1 MSVEK
6 KEERLP
12 SPAEIDAKIE
22 ALKEV
27 LELVQKT
34 LSERI
39 KTLEEAKESL
49 EKAEKLGM
57 VSYELPLMKQGQE
70 RLYGWLET
78 QLRIQED
85 KGHIQN
91 LQIKAQGDKQVYS
104 FKIVNRDDV
113 QKIERWFDWVKKKL

>member
-1 MSVEK
+1 LNLEK
-6 KEERLP
+6 REERLP
-12 SPAEIDAKIE
+12 SPQEIDAKIE

-34 LSERI
+34 LEERI
-39 KTLEEAKESL
+39 KTLQEAKESL
-49 EKAEKLGM
+49 EKAEKLG
-57 VSYELPLMKQGQE
+57 VISCELPLMKQGRE

-91 LQIKAQGDKQVYS
+91 LQIKAQGDRMLYS
-104 FKIVNRDDV
+104 FKIINKDDV
-113 QKIERWFDWVKKKL
+113 QKIERWFDWVRKKL

>member
-27 LELVQKT
+27 LELMQKT

-91 LQIKAQGDKQVYS
+91 LQIKAQGDKMLYS
-104 FKIVNRDDV
+104 FKIMNRDDV
-113 QKIERWFDWVKKKL
+113 PKIERWFEWVKKKL